1 MQRCAEVSRSM
12 NELCFFADHIDQEKE
27 LDVGRIKL
35 DNEDFN
41 KMKEWFKVHNPFA
54 CGKS

>member
-12 NELCFFADHIDQEKE
+12 NELCFSADHIDQEKE
-27 LDVGRIKL
+27 LDGGRIKL

-41 KMKEWFKVHNPFA
+41 KIKEWFKVHNPFA